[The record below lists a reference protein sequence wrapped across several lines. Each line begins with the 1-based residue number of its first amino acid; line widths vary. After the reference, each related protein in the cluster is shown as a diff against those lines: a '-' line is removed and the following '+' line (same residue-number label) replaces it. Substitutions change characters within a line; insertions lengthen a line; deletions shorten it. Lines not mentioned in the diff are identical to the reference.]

1 MVEPA
6 DKVQESG
13 GTEASEALAQEGP
26 TPLETLEQ
34 TSTSG
39 MEAVKA
45 WVREHQVVA
54 MVAAFAV
61 GVFLGVLWRR

>member
-6 DKVQESG
+6 DKVQQPGAETPGATQES
-13 GTEASEALAQEGP
+13 P

-34 TSTSG
+34 TAMSG
-39 MEAVKA
+39 LEAVKT
-45 WVREHQVVA
+45 WVRENQVVA

-61 GVFLGVLWRR
+61 GVFVGALWRR

>member
-6 DKVQESG
+6 DKVQESR
-13 GTEASEALAQEGP
+13 TETSGALQEHP

-34 TSTSG
+34 TAASKL
-39 MEAVKA
+39 EAVKT
-45 WVREHQVVA
+45 WVRENQVVA

-61 GVFLGVLWRR
+61 GVFLGALWRR

>member
-6 DKVQESG
+6 DQVRESG
-13 GTEASEALAQEGP
+13 AEAAEAPAQEGP
-26 TPLETLEQ
+26 TPLETLERP
-34 TSTSG
+34 TTSG
-39 MEAVKA
+39 IEAVKA

>member
-6 DKVQESG
+6 DKVQEPETKASG
-13 GTEASEALAQEGP
+13 AAQEQP

-34 TSTSG
+34 TTASG
-39 MEAVKA
+39 LESVKT
-45 WVREHQVVA
+45 WVRENQVVA

-61 GVFLGVLWRR
+61 GVFLGALWRR

>member
-6 DKVQESG
+6 DKVQEPV
-13 GTEASEALAQEGP
+13 TEASGAAQEQP

-34 TSTSG
+34 TTASG
-39 MEAVKA
+39 LESVKT
-45 WVREHQVVA
+45 WVRENQVVA

-61 GVFLGVLWRR
+61 GVFLGALWRR

>member
-6 DKVQESG
+6 DKAQASGTKASGASAHEES
-13 GTEASEALAQEGP
+13 

-34 TSTSG
+34 TATSG
-39 MEAVKA
+39 MEAVKT
-45 WVREHQVVA
+45 WVREHQVMA